1 MFLYSWYREGTSQ
14 LSQEFYDLIQVLGL
28 GLPSGLPI
36 ECLSS
41 LLPQSLKK
49 WQKIQHCFQ
58 SYQSS
63 SLALCPIQFCYPANV
78 LKGRLAVCWR
88 GRSSWKMG
96 LCFLNIIRL
105 LKVSL
110 CLLDAYKSTPT
121 LPHYPRTQLIYR
133 GESEHV
139 LKDLPFRCVI

>member
-1 MFLYSWYREGTSQ
+1 MFLYSWYTREGASQ
-14 LSQEFYDLIQVLGL
+14 LSREFYDLIQVLGP
-28 GLPSGLPI
+28 GIPSGLLI

-41 LLPQSLKK
+41 LLPQTLKK
-49 WQKIQHCFQ
+49 WQKIQLCYQ

-63 SLALCPIQFCYPANV
+63 SLAFCPIQFCSPANI

-88 GRSSWKMG
+88 DRSSWKMG

-105 LKVSL
+105 LIIRLL
-110 CLLDAYKSTPT
+110 CLLDAYKSTSS

-133 GESEHV
+133 GDS
-139 LKDLPFRCVI
+139 